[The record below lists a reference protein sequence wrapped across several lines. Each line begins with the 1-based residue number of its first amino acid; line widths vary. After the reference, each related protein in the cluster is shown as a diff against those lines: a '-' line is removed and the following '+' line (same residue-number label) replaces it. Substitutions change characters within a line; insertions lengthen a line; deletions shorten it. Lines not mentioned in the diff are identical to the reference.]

1 MLILLFI
8 CLNKIKIISIED
20 MLKFATLYVVFSD
33 ITGYN
38 NLGGV

>member
-20 MLKFATLYVVFSD
+20 MLKFTTLFVVFSD
-33 ITGYN
+33 IMRYN
-38 NLGGV
+38 GLGGV